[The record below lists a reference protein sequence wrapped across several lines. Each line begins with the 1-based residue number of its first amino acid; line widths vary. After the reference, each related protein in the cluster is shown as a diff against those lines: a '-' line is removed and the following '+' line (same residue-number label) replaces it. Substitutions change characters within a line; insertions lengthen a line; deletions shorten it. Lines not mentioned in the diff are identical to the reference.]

1 MNRIYNLPRASG
13 KTTRL
18 MYLSEHYQV
27 PILCWSS
34 DMKDILIERARQYGI
49 DIPTPMTIHDW
60 RWNVSGNNRKVII
73 DEPFHVLSDLLN
85 AEIVATA
92 FSDDKNSELMR
103 VFDSPSYRDVKP
115 E

>member
-1 MNRIYNLPRASG
+1 MKCIYNLPRASG

-27 PILCWSS
+27 PILCCSS
-34 DMKDILIERARQYGI
+34 AMKDILIERARQYGV
-49 DIPTPMTIHDW
+49 DMPNPMTIHDW
-60 RWNVSGNNRKVII
+60 RWNESDNNRKVII

>member
-27 PILCWSS
+27 PILCCSS

-60 RWNVSGNNRKVII
+60 RWNGSGNNRKVII

-85 AEIVATA
+85 TEIVATA

-103 VFDSPSYRDVKP
+103 VFDSPSYKDVKP